1 MNKNLIG
8 IVVCFISIHS
18 LCAQSTADPKETE
31 YYTPVVRKVTPG
43 TGTTPPSDAVI
54 LFDGKN
60 MDEWVMSKDKSPSM
74 WVLDPKEGSM
84 TVPNGKGG
92 IETKRYFGDCQLHVE
107 WRSPNPPR
115 GQGQDC
121 GNSGIFLSSKYE
133 VQVLDNYTNTTY
145 VNGQAGSIYKQS
157 VPLVN
162 ACLKPG
168 EWQTYDIIY
177 MAPKFNADSTLAK
190 NGNITVLHNGIVV
203 QNHYILKGTTEYRG
217 MPQIKV
223 HGALPIALQDHNHPV
238 SYRNIWI
245 REL

>member
-1 MNKNLIG
+1 MSINLTFG
-8 IVVCFISIHS
+8 
-18 LCAQSTADPKETE
+18 QSTADPKETE
-31 YYTPVVRKVTPG
+31 FYTPVPKKVTPG
-43 TGTTPPSDAVI
+43 TTHKPPSDAIV
-54 LFDGKN
+54 LFNGTDMN
-60 MDEWVMSKDKSPSM
+60 QWVMSKDTSPSK
-74 WVLDPKEGSM
+74 WVLDKRDGSM
-84 TVPNGKGG
+84 TVPKGKGG
-92 IETKRYFGDCQLHVE
+92 IQTKRSFGDCQLHIE
-107 WRSPNPPR
+107 WRSPNPPH

-121 GNSGIFLSSKYE
+121 GNSGVFLSSKYE

-177 MAPKFNADSTLAK
+177 MAPKFDAAGVMTM
-190 NGNITVLHNGIVV
+190 NGNVTVLHNGILV

-217 MPQIKV
+217 APQV
-223 HGALPIALQDHNHPV
+223 QAHGNLPIALQDHNHPV